1 MKPLYRNIFLLFGVA
16 AICFMLWRFD
26 IDYTMLRQRLPQIL
40 FYLPLVVGVWVLV
53 YACNAGA
60 FELIV
65 NSGKHDKHLDY
76 RHAYKL
82 TISGFAYSYI
92 TPFGSG
98 GAPYRIMELSSHIG
112 VPRATSSVVL
122 YSMMHILSHFCLW
135 TTGAVLFLL
144 FYIDKMNTTMWTLFG
159 VYFAILVFVVYFFFC
174 GYKNGFI
181 AKFFRA
187 LFYIPFVRRPA
198 RRFYDSHTESFEQ
211 VDRNI
216 AYFHHERRAFYS
228 SLGLEYIGR
237 VINAGEFY
245 FILAAFGAPV
255 TFVDAVLVLAF
266 SSLLGNLLFFF
277 PMQMGAREGGL
288 AIIVRVLGYA
298 GGAGLGVFAGLF
310 TRVREL
316 FWILVGVTLVKV
328 GNKRLM
334 K

>member
-1 MKPLYRNIFLLFGVA
+1 MKPLYRNLFLLFGIA
-16 AICFMLWRFD
+16 AICYMLWKFD
-26 IDYTMLRQRLPQIL
+26 IDYTMLRQRLPEIL
-40 FYLPLVVGVWVLV
+40 FYLPFVVGVWVFV

-60 FELIV
+60 FQLIV
-65 NSGKHDKHLDY
+65 NSGEHDKHLDY

-135 TTGAVLFLL
+135 TTGAVLFLI
-144 FYIDKMNTTMWTLFG
+144 FYIDRMNTTLWTLFG
-159 VYFAILVFVVYFFFC
+159 VYFAILVFVVYFFFR

-181 AKFFRA
+181 AKLFR
-187 LFYIPFVRRPA
+187 LCFYIPFARRPA
-198 RRFYDSHTESFEQ
+198 RRFYESHTESFAQ

-228 SLGLEYIGR
+228 SLALEYIGR
-237 VINAGEFY
+237 VINSGEFY
-245 FILAAFGAPV
+245 FILLAFGAPV
-255 TFVDAVLVLAF
+255 TIVDAILVLAF

-288 AIIVRVLGYA
+288 AIIVRVIGYA

-316 FWILVGVTLVKV
+316 FWILVGVSLIKV